1 MNTIFKIIFLVISI
15 SLFSSCAAQKGNT
28 QKIPEKIILKALTRG
43 NFENIS
49 IINNKYTYKSPSSS
63 KSYILNTKN
72 KQDLNAIISKINL
85 ETITTL
91 KAPSEK
97 RLYDGAM
104 NTHILIKLDQKE
116 YTSAN
121 FDHDNPPKTLKDLVD
136 LLRNLAQQ

>member
-1 MNTIFKIIFLVISI
+1 MNTIFKIVFLAISI
-15 SLFSSCAAQKGNT
+15 GLLSSCAAQKGNT
-28 QKIPEKIILKALTRG
+28 QKIPEEIILKALTRG

-63 KSYILNTKN
+63 KTYTLNTKN

-104 NTHILIKLDQKE
+104 NASISIKLDQKE

-121 FDHDNPPKTLKDLVD
+121 FDHDNPPKTLKMLVD
-136 LLRNLAQQ
+136 LLRNIAQQ